1 MPFAPRAAACSPQA
15 GDAKLHGRPI
25 RKNPARPRRGI
36 NDRYPLKMPGRHLVD
51 AHCFGADRRP
61 RLTDDDRRC
70 GATANQAGS
79 GERGC
84 ANAKKFHANLTS
96 CRIAKLRFNV
106 VAAAVGRLWY
116 GGGPERNQQSHF
128 RSRSHDAVIRVYD
141 AVGNVIETHEHAG
154 EFKEW

>member
-1 MPFAPRAAACSPQA
+1 M
-15 GDAKLHGRPI
+15 
-25 RKNPARPRRGI
+25 
-36 NDRYPLKMPGRHLVD
+36 
-51 AHCFGADRRP
+51 
-61 RLTDDDRRC
+61 TDDDRRR

-116 GGGPERNQQSHF
+116 GGRNAVANAIGYAQCY
-128 RSRSHDAVIRVYD
+128 SRSHGAVIGVYD
-141 AVGNVIETHEHAG
+141 DAGNVIQTHKHTG
-154 EFKEW
+154 DFKDW